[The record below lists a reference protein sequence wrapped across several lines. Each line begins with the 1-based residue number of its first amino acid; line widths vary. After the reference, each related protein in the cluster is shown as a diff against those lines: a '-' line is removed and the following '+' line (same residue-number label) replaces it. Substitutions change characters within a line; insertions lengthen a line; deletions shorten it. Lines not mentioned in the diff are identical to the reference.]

1 MINFAYTNNKTTN
14 IMKAVKLTSND
25 LSSGSAFY
33 GSTINATTNEL
44 RKLFGDEADGD
55 PYGKVQHEW
64 GIDGEM
70 DDDSIY
76 EFSIYDWKEYREY
89 SDDEMI
95 EWHIGGENKTLTDA
109 VKKKIEE
116 MLAGIR

>member
-1 MINFAYTNNKTTN
+1 
-14 IMKAVKLTSND
+14 MKAVKLTSND
-25 LSSGSAFY
+25 ASFGSAFY
-33 GSTINATTNEL
+33 GSVFYATTNEL
-44 RKLFGDEADGD
+44 RKLFGQDIEGD
-55 PYGKVQHEW
+55 PYGKTQHEW

-70 DDDSIY
+70 DNDSIY

-89 SDDEMI
+89 SDDEII

-109 VKKKIEE
+109 VKNKVEE